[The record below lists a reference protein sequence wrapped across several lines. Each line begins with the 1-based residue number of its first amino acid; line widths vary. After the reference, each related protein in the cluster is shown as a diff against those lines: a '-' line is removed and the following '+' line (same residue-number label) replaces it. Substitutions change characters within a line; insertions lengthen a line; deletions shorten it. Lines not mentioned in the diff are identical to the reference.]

1 MVLVYVSLVTTG
13 AGGHYVLGLP
23 CGSLEVL
30 QGGREGKLRKLPAQR
45 QGPPGT
51 VTTPTATAVTRDEQS
66 ATCRTRLG
74 STPVTSFSQLTA
86 LEATESLSWQN
97 AAMKRTAPLA
107 ERRPRVSAAPSGQ
120 PGCRA
125 RGTLTR
131 GSGEALRP
139 ARRPLLL
146 ESGQSAQTCPRPF
159 LGTLLPGG
167 AGGLSPHWVDAEWQ
181 RGLEHR
187 WP

>member
-1 MVLVYVSLVTTG
+1 MVLVYVSLVTAG

-51 VTTPTATAVTRDEQS
+51 VTTPTATAVTCDEQS

-107 ERRPRVSAAPSGQ
+107 ERAPAC
-120 PGCRA
+120 PP
-125 RGTLTR
+125 
-131 GSGEALRP
+131 RP
-139 ARRPLLL
+139 AGNPAAAREGLLH
-146 ESGQSAQTCPRPF
+146 G
-159 LGTLLPGG
+159 GPGKPCV
-167 AGGLSPHWVDAEWQ
+167 PHEG
-181 RGLEHR
+181 RSC
-187 WP
+187 